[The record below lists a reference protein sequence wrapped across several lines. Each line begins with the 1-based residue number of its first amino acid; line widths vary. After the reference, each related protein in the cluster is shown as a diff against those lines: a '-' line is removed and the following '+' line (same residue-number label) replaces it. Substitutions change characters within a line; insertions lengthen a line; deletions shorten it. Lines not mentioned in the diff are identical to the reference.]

1 MGKKGM
7 KKSFPSGDRERE
19 TENEKKNEGAARE
32 VKGRERESGRIE

>member
-1 MGKKGM
+1 VEI
-7 KKSFPSGDRERE
+7 ERE